1 MSRLTRRASLALA
14 AAAVAAPRVGRAQGL
29 TAIKAGGVP
38 EDSITPALWAAQS
51 GIFRRYGLDVTLDA
65 QRSGSAV
72 AAGVAG
78 GAYQFGKS
86 SIMSLI
92 AAHAHNVPIVIIA
105 PAGIYDASN
114 PINGLIVKIDSP
126 LHVGADFNGKTIAV
140 SSLGD
145 LYTVGTYA
153 WIDRTGGDWTSVK
166 LVELPVSAVFEAVV
180 TGRIDG
186 GNTIEPDLGAALA
199 TGKVHTLTDTNNS
212 IAKRYIY
219 TAWFTTADYAK
230 NNRDVVARFRAAIRE
245 STLYTNV
252 HRAQTVDVFAKFS
265 GMDPAIVA
273 KMNRTPGGLV
283 LDPQLLQPLIDATA
297 KYKVIPARFDA
308 RDFIFS

>member
-1 MSRLTRRASLALA
+1 MKMTRRTSLALTA
-14 AAAVAAPRVGRAQGL
+14 AALAAPQIGRAQSL

-51 GIFRRYGLDVTLDA
+51 GIFRRYGLDVVVDA

-86 SIMSLI
+86 SLMALI
-92 AAHAHNVPIVIIA
+92 AAHSHNIPIVIVA
-105 PAGIYDASN
+105 PGGMYDASH
-114 PINGLIVKIDSP
+114 PINGLIVKIDAP
-126 LHVGADFNGKTIAV
+126 LRTGADFNGKTIAV

-153 WIDRTGGDWTSVK
+153 WIERTGGDWTSVK
-166 LVELPVSAVFEAVV
+166 LVELPISAVYEAVV

-186 GNTIEPDLGAALA
+186 GNTIEPDLHAALA
-199 TGKVHTLTDTNNS
+199 TGKVRDLTDTNAS
-212 IAKRYIY
+212 IAKRYMY

-230 NNRDVVARFRAAIRE
+230 NNRDVVERFRSAIRE
-245 STLYTNV
+245 ATAYTNA
-252 HRAQTVDVFAKFS
+252 HKAQTVDVFAKFS
-265 GMDPAIVA
+265 GMDPAVVA
-273 KMNRTPGGLV
+273 KMNRTDGGLS
-283 LDPQLLQPLIDATA
+283 LDPQLLQPLINATA
-297 KYKVIPARFDA
+297 RYKVIPAAFDA
-308 RDFIFS
+308 RDFILS